1 MRNFWLMARHEYLK
15 MAGKRSFIISTL
27 AMPLVIVVV
36 MAVSILA
43 SLGSSSRDPVGYLDQ
58 AGFLPQSATTVK
70 DGRNSIE
77 MRPYADE
84 TAAQD
89 ALARGEIQ
97 AYLIVPD
104 DYLRS
109 LRLTMVHGEDAPGIQ
124 VRGAIEEFLRG
135 GLIAAQANHLTP
147 EAQARLLE
155 GNSLVTRSTDGRR
168 EIGQGNWVNVVLPFA
183 AGFFFVMAVIGSA
196 GYLLQVV
203 TDEKENRTMEIMV
216 TSLSPGQMIG
226 GKAVGL
232 MAVSLTQL
240 GIWLGTA
247 VVAILIAAQFL
258 PIMQTIAM
266 PWGLLLIAA
275 LFFLPTYA
283 LIAGIM
289 TAIGGSVTELKQGQQ
304 IAGLLNLVFIF
315 PYILTAIILFNPNSP
330 MVVAM
335 TLFPTSAFATITL
348 RWNLTV
354 VPWWQVGVS
363 WGLLLITAVFSIWA
377 SGRIFRAGML
387 RYGQGLNLSAALKAV
402 REP

>member
-15 MAGKRSFIISTL
+15 LVGKRSFILSTL

-36 MAVSILA
+36 MGVSILA
-43 SLGSSSRDPVGYLDQ
+43 SLGSSSRDPVGFVDQ
-58 AGFLPQSATTVK
+58 AGILPQSPTAVRE
-70 DGRNSIE
+70 GRSSIE

-84 TAAQD
+84 AAARA
-89 ALARGEIQ
+89 ALAAGEIQ
-97 AYLIVPD
+97 AYLLVPA
-104 DYLRS
+104 DYLLT
-109 LRLTMVHGEDAPGIQ
+109 LRLAMVYGEEAPGIQ
-124 VRGAIEEFLRG
+124 VREAIAAFLRG
-135 GLIAAQANHLTP
+135 GLIAAQADHLPAEMQT
-147 EAQARLLE
+147 RLLE
-155 GNSLVTRSTDGRR
+155 GNSLVTRSADGSR
-168 EIGQGNWVNVVLPFA
+168 EIGQGNWVNVMLPFV
-183 AGFFFVMAVIGSA
+183 AGFFFVIAVIGSA

-226 GKAVGL
+226 GKALGL
-232 MAVSLTQL
+232 MGVSLTQL

-247 VVAILIAAQFL
+247 VIAILVAAQFL
-258 PIMQTIAM
+258 PILQTITM
-266 PWGLLLIAA
+266 PWGLLLITA

-315 PYILTAIILFNPNSP
+315 PYILTALILFNPNSP
-330 MVVAM
+330 MIVAM

-348 RWNLTV
+348 RWGFTV
-354 VPWWQVGVS
+354 VPLWQVALS
-363 WGLLLITAVFSIWA
+363 WVLLVITAVFSIWA

-402 REP
+402 RS